1 MTGGA
6 AMSGM
11 VDDRLIAGGPA
22 VREEYEAWLECEFQA
37 WLERL
42 RMTYESVAHCCSY
55 RLEHDRGAAERV
67 SMRVIAGLLAKPR
80 VLQYHG
86 LPFSGRVSHLAQV
99 GIAEWQRGEVL
110 AGGTWEE
117 VRAALEQLSRDEKEI
132 VVLTCVDGRDDAQL
146 AAALGC
152 DEPVAAARR
161 EAAFRRLNDL
171 GGGKPAP
178 APA

>member
-1 MTGGA
+1 
-6 AMSGM
+6 MSGK
-11 VDDRLIAGGPA
+11 VADRLIAGGPA
-22 VREEYEAWLECEFQA
+22 VPEEYEAWLGREYQA

-42 RMTYESVAHCCSY
+42 RMTYESVVHCCYY

-99 GIAEWQRGEVL
+99 GIAEWQSGELL
-110 AGGTWEE
+110 AGSTWEE

-132 VVLTCVDGRDDAQL
+132 VVLTCVDGRDDARL

-161 EAAFRRLNDL
+161 EATLRRLHDL
-171 GGGKPAP
+171 GGGKRGS
-178 APA
+178 

>member
-1 MTGGA
+1 
-6 AMSGM
+6 MSGI
-11 VDDRLIAGGPA
+11 VDDRLIAGGAA
-22 VREEYEAWLECEFQA
+22 VREEYEAWLESEYQA

-42 RMTYESVAHCCSY
+42 RMTYESVAHCCYY

-99 GIAEWQRGEVL
+99 GIAEWQRGEVP
-110 AGGTWEE
+110 AGSTWE
-117 VRAALEQLSRDEKEI
+117 EI
-132 VVLTCVDGRDDAQL
+132 VVLTCVDGRDDTRL